1 MSGSNLTSKKV
12 DYPAAP
18 GNYKYHTKD
27 DLERLKVQL
36 EEEVKGLEGTT
47 DSRRAQILEED
58 KRMLHEIECEMFERI
73 VLENTPDDG
82 AST

>member
-1 MSGSNLTSKKV
+1 MSDTNLTSKKV

-36 EEEVKGLEGTT
+36 QEEIQGLEGTQ
-47 DSRRAQILEED
+47 DKRRMQLLEED

-73 VLENTPDDG
+73 VLENLPDGGTTD
-82 AST
+82 